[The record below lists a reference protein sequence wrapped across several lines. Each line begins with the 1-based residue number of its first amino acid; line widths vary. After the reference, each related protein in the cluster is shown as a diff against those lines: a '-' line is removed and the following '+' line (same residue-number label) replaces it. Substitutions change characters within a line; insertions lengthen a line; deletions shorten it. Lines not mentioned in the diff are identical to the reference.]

1 MPQAP
6 HYIMRPSLFENLK
19 LVSGFTNSNGHI
31 YTDHICIIFNSFL
44 STEQKKI
51 IKSKNTQ
58 EALDYLKTIVKYTHE
73 Y

>member
-1 MPQAP
+1 MQQTP
-6 HYIMRPSLFENLK
+6 HYLMRPSLFESLK
-19 LVSGFTNSNGHI
+19 LVNGFKDSNGNA

-51 IKSKNTQ
+51 IKSKDTQ